1 MVLEEGGGHIAI
13 NPVFD
18 KLITSLRIA
27 VDIDGK
33 LDKESTSYN
42 DIFEAFRLAMKLYR
56 LGNTRDDYDWLRKR
70 LEQINKMITHD
81 DY

>member
-1 MVLEEGGGHIAI
+1 MLANCKMVLEEGGGHIAI

-18 KLITSLRIA
+18 KLITSLRTA

-42 DIFEAFRLAMKLYR
+42 DIFDAFRLALKLYR
-56 LGNTRDDYDWLRKR
+56 FDDRRDDD
-70 LEQINKMITHD
+70 
-81 DY
+81 

>member
-27 VDIDGK
+27 VAVDGK

-56 LGNTRDDYDWLRKR
+56 FGEKL
-70 LEQINKMITHD
+70 LEYTYCNRGD
-81 DY
+81 S

>member
-1 MVLEEGGGHIAI
+1 MVLEEGGRDIAI

-18 KLITSLRIA
+18 KLINSLRIA

-56 LGNTRDDYDWLRKR
+56 LGNIRDDYD
-70 LEQINKMITHD
+70 
-81 DY
+81 